1 MIIVSFQDASQPSL
15 VEKVLGKFHASNV
28 AILNTPS
35 YLGVDYAPPTPAR
48 EHIIVEEAARV
59 EQRKQS
65 FQDASHPEEE
75 LIRASRQV
83 SLTKGAAGLGFNI
96 VGGED
101 GEGIFISFILNT
113 ESAPAEE
120 ADDGNKDVDP
130 LAIDHEKSDDNPK
143 PAKQRRIQKPVPQNV
158 ADKYKG
164 QYDHVE
170 KDIENLEY
178 VEKDKDYVEDR
189 SDKEN
194 VAANS
199 QRSSPKKT
207 APLGVSSS
215 GSSSLPPADASSSG
229 AGSSSGT
236 CSSSTGVTGEQK
248 PASRHSGT
256 EEGRAASPR
265 RERSSKSRGQQSIMT
280 MFARQPAKRKTTEEA
295 GESVNKKPKEC
306 LQNPE
311 SPDLV
316 MYDTKEQSLKNE
328 VSNLRQALKKIES
341 VNMVKTLVIDV
352 ADDIEKQNLRLESS
366 CSKEVAIELKDEI
379 ANLTNENVYLTKKL
393 KETKAH
399 SALLVAEVEE
409 ANVHSLSVIKKYKNL
424 ERQYKELNNEMFQM
438 SKFKARELRKI
449 IEQLVINETNCHIC
463 EKQFFNDA
471 TRSSHLTGKPH
482 LKKLAEIKRNGNR
495 RLEET
500 QDTGR
505 NSKRRK

>member
-1 MIIVSFQDASQPSL
+1 MPLDDIEPGGDSIVMTWPQDVEVRIRDLDEELSEGEITKKGFWNRKYSL
-15 VEKVLGKFHASNV
+15 VEE
-28 AILNTPS
+28 
-35 YLGVDYAPPTPAR
+35 YLSEKQKSSVQSLRCELR
-48 EHIIVEEAARV
+48 EGRV
-59 EQRKQS
+59 S
-65 FQDASHPEEE
+65 
-75 LIRASRQV
+75 
-83 SLTKGAAGLGFNI
+83 
-96 VGGED
+96 
-101 GEGIFISFILNT
+101 
-113 ESAPAEE
+113 
-120 ADDGNKDVDP
+120 
-130 LAIDHEKSDDNPK
+130 
-143 PAKQRRIQKPVPQNV
+143 
-158 ADKYKG
+158 
-164 QYDHVE
+164 
-170 KDIENLEY
+170 
-178 VEKDKDYVEDR
+178 DKDYYDQLATLLIPIKKFMDDGHRVEEDR
-189 SDKEN
+189 PDKEN

-229 AGSSSGT
+229 AGSSSG
-236 CSSSTGVTGEQK
+236 TGVTGEQK

-295 GESVNKKPKEC
+295 GESVNKKPKISRCKEC
-306 LQNPE
+306 LQ
-311 SPDLV
+311 
-316 MYDTKEQSLKNE
+316 
-328 VSNLRQALKKIES
+328 
-341 VNMVKTLVIDV
+341 NMVKTLVIEV

-379 ANLTNENVYLTKKL
+379 ANLTNKNVYLTKKL
-393 KETKAH
+393 EETKAH

-409 ANVHSLSVIKKYKNL
+409 ANLNSVAVIKKYQNL
-424 ERQYKELNNEMFQM
+424 ERQYKELKNEMFQM

-463 EKQFFNDA
+463 KKEFYNDA

-482 LKKLAEIKRNGNR
+482 LKKLAEIKRNGKR

-505 NSKRRK
+505 NIKRRK